1 LQSLSQYFLFE
12 LGPDS
17 KAASVSSAIFNG
29 MSRLPYLLTMIKVTC
44 GSSKRAPQTSAAD
57 AIFQMWDVVCH
68 CTVSEILGSSNA
80 HRAGRGGDW
89 LHMRALLHTKCSD
102 IVDACLTSAN
112 ELGAAAAGN
121 ALWLLASLCEYVLIP
136 ICESD
141 SCSCDRVHSGAK
153 AKKSHIVD
161 VAVSALSST
170 SSSPSSSLTTAAAAA
185 AAAAETVQMAV
196 SDKYIHTQ
204 IRCAHCCIKTITSAV
219 SHICTAISA
228 VARPTTIPIP
238 NGDEA
243 VLRDDD
249 DYLCVR

>member
-1 LQSLSQYFLFE
+1 
-12 LGPDS
+12 
-17 KAASVSSAIFNG
+17 
-29 MSRLPYLLTMIKVTC
+29 MIQVTC

-68 CTVSEILGSSNA
+68 CTVSEILGSSSA
-80 HRAGRGGDW
+80 HSAGRGGDW
-89 LHMRALLHTKCSD
+89 LHMRALLHMKCSD
-102 IVDACLTSAN
+102 IVNACLTSAN
-112 ELGAAAAGN
+112 DLGAAAAGN

-141 SCSCDRVHSGAK
+141 CCSCDRVHSGAN
-153 AKKSHIVD
+153 AKKNHIVD
-161 VAVSALSST
+161 AGLSALSST
-170 SSSPSSSLTTAAAAA
+170 SSSPSSSSTTAAAPVAP

-196 SDKYIHTQ
+196 SDKYIHMQ

-238 NGDEA
+238 NGEED